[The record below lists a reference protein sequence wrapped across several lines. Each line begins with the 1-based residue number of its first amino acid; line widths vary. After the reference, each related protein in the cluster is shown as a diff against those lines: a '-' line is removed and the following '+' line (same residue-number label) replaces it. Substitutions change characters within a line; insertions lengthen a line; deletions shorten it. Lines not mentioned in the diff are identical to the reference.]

1 MTVFRPFTRAAF
13 RVLQHYWSHRVAG
26 AAPRVLQYFEV
37 WKELHKNTVNITEEG
52 WRAIEGMMSTM
63 GVTLRRNN
71 RSDREMALFAIQTY
85 LSLLIR
91 AVTLNKLGQSPVNI
105 GDFKNLLRQF
115 RNIIQPSIFEWVFEA
130 VDDQSLPSG
139 LRRDLENALNAM
151 LTILASV
158 NLLAA
163 SFDFFREIYQNILPR
178 EIRKTLGE
186 FYTKDDIVEEVLDAA
201 GLTRDEILKLYNDWR
216 QGGDAGR
223 SVKIVDPACGS
234 GTFLIHTIRRI
245 FDAVGC
251 VPDVVRFI
259 EENVIG
265 VDINPFA
272 VDMARMNFAIVLTE
286 EMVSRCK
293 SFPLISKIPILWA
306 DSLTKIKYEK
316 MVTNLGYYTIDVPS
330 LSKLVG
336 GPIKVPDPASF
347 YNIEALIDDIVNA
360 VIHGRSFNDFV
371 NQLISRPPSSG
382 VAQNLSWYTN
392 ILQSLYDCISR
403 IYKSGNHRQIE
414 LLKNSLKVASLI
426 NSCRYVIGNPPW
438 VRIHKISDSVRK
450 VLKSEYKFYGK
461 DAEYDPKFK
470 RTKIPFR
477 SQYDYSMA
485 FVERGLE
492 FLVEGGVLSYVITSK
507 ITQTTY
513 AGKLRN
519 TLLNETTILRIID
532 YSLYP
537 VPLFVD
543 VVNYPL
549 IIAVRKEQPQGDHKV
564 KVTLYNTRGDRR
576 DFAQKQKDLPLHIND
591 GKSPWVIAPPQIIQ
605 VLRKI
610 QASGSRLGDIY
621 EVMRGVVTGCN
632 QLYIVSSEVRKC
644 VGGVAEVVLEDGST
658 ILIEEFLIHP
668 MVRGEDVDPFSY
680 TVNNYIIFPHD
691 PATMKPLWD
700 PAQKEVIKA
709 ILEAS
714 GRKVKVGSTGNT
726 LIYECEIPAAQIE
739 QAIKLLARRGFNV
752 SQMTPHPAYACYEIT
767 RQNAGRLRIIIS
779 PLNGRKTRVYVEGL
793 YIPGAPHAT
802 RHFLANLER
811 LVKRDD
817 YKPSLPPWTIFRAS
831 IKKKG
836 VKIAWQEI
844 AKFFEAC
851 VLPAKKRI
859 NLCGK
864 DCDREL
870 IPIQKVYFVRE
881 DDLLKGCKL
890 ILYLNSSIARALMK
904 LIAWKARGGY
914 YEHTSI
920 AVGQIPIPDALRE
933 CEAWSE
939 VLQELVY
946 ADPDEIN
953 DRLRRIY
960 DEKREKLEQQLAE
973 KLKLTLDELEQLK
986 EFSRW
991 LNQMDRSSQN
1001 D

>member
-13 RVLQHYWSHRVAG
+13 RILQHYQSHRVAG
-26 AAPRVLQYFEV
+26 AAPRVLQYLEV
-37 WKELHKNTVNITEEG
+37 WRELHKNTVNITEEG
-52 WRAIEGMMSTM
+52 WKAIEEMMSAM
-63 GVTLRRNN
+63 EVTLQRNN
-71 RSDREMALFAIQTY
+71 RSGREMALFAIQTY

-130 VDDQSLPSG
+130 VDDQSLPSE

-186 FYTKDDIVEEVLDAA
+186 FYTKDDIVEEVLDAG
-201 GLTRDEILKLYNDWR
+201 GLAREEILKLYNDWR

-223 SVKIVDPACGS
+223 SVKIIDPACGS

-306 DSLTKIKYEK
+306 DSLTKVECRK
-316 MVTNLGYYTIDVPS
+316 MVTDLKYYIIDVPS
-330 LSKLVG
+330 LSELVG
-336 GPIKVPDPASF
+336 GPIKVPDPVSF
-347 YNIEALIDDIVNA
+347 YDIEELIDDIVDTVA
-360 VIHGRSFNDFV
+360 HGRSFNDFV
-371 NQLISRPPSSG
+371 NQLISRPPSSS

-392 ILQSLYDCISR
+392 ILQSLYDCINR

-414 LLKNSLKVASLI
+414 LLKNSLKVISLI

-513 AGKLRN
+513 AGKLRS

-543 VVNYPL
+543 AINYPL
-549 IIAVRKEQPQGDHKV
+549 IIAIKKEEPQSDHKF
-564 KVTLYNTRGDRR
+564 KITLYNTRGDGR
-576 DFAQKQKDLPLHIND
+576 DFAQKQEDLPLHIND

-605 VLRKI
+605 ILRKI

-621 EVMRGVVTGCN
+621 QVMRGVVTGRN
-632 QLYIVSSEVRKC
+632 QLYIVSEVRKC

-680 TVNNYIIFPHD
+680 TVNYYIIFPHN

-700 PAQKEVIKA
+700 PAQKEVIKV

-714 GRKVKVGSTGNT
+714 GRKVRVSSTGNT
-726 LIYECEIPAAQIE
+726 LIYECEVSADQIE
-739 QAIKLLARRGFNV
+739 QAIKLLVQRGFNV
-752 SQMTPHPAYACYEIT
+752 SQMSPHPAYACYEIT
-767 RQNAGRLRIIIS
+767 KQNAGRLKIIIS
-779 PLNGRKTRVYVEGL
+779 PLNGKKTRVYVEGL
-793 YIPGAPHAT
+793 HIPRAPHAT
-802 RHFLANLER
+802 RHFLANLQKLIR
-811 LVKRDD
+811 RDD
-817 YKPSLPPWTIFRAS
+817 YKPSLPPWAVFRTS

-836 VKIAWQEI
+836 MKIAWQEN

-851 VLPAKKRI
+851 VLPDVIPANVCRNAAKQ
-859 NLCGK
+859 
-864 DCDREL
+864 L
-870 IPIQKVYFVRE
+870 IPIQTTYFIKE
-881 DDLLKGCKL
+881 DEQSRRYKL
-890 ILYLNSSIARALMK
+890 VLYLNSEIARALMK

-914 YEHTSI
+914 FRHISM
-920 AVGQIPIPDALRE
+920 AVGQLPIPDVLRE
-933 CEAWSE
+933 CEVWSE
-939 VLQELVY
+939 VSQELVSVE
-946 ADPDEIN
+946 PDEIN
-953 DRLRRIY
+953 DRLKRIHE
-960 DEKREKLEQQLAE
+960 EKGEKLEQQLAE
-973 KLKLTLDELEQLK
+973 KLRLTPDELEQLK

-991 LNQMDRSSQN
+991 LNQMDRSSQDN
-1001 D
+1001 

>member
-13 RVLQHYWSHRVAG
+13 RVLQHYQSHRVAG
-26 AAPRVLQYFEV
+26 AAPRVLQYLEV
-37 WKELHKNTVNITEEG
+37 WRELHKNTVNITEEG
-52 WRAIEGMMSTM
+52 WRAIEGMTSAI
-63 GVTLRRNN
+63 GVTLQRNN

-91 AVTLNKLGQSPVNI
+91 AVTLNKLGQSPVNV

-130 VDDQSLPSG
+130 VDDQSLPIG
-139 LRRDLENALNAM
+139 LRREFENALNAM

-178 EIRKTLGE
+178 EIRRTLGE

-216 QGGDAGR
+216 RRQGGDANG

-234 GTFLIHTIRRI
+234 GTFLVHVIRRM
-245 FDAVGC
+245 FDAIGC
-251 VPDVVRFI
+251 VPDIIRFI
-259 EENVIG
+259 EETVIG
-265 VDINPFA
+265 VDVNPFA
-272 VDMARMNFAIVLTE
+272 VDMARMNYAIVLTE
-286 EMVSRCK
+286 EMVGRCK
-293 SFPLISKIPILWA
+293 SSPLISKIPILWA

-347 YNIEALIDDIVNA
+347 YNVEVLIDDIVNA

-414 LLKNSLKVASLI
+414 LLKNSLRVISLI

-450 VLKSEYKFYGK
+450 VLKSEYKFYGR
-461 DAEYDPKFK
+461 DAEYDPKFE

-513 AGKLRN
+513 AGKLRS
-519 TLLNETTILRIID
+519 TILNETTILRIID

-549 IIAVRKEQPQGDHKV
+549 IIAVRKEQPQSDHKV
-564 KVTLYNTRGDRR
+564 KITLYNTRGDRR
-576 DFAQKQKDLPLHIND
+576 DFTQRQKDLPLHIND

-605 VLRKI
+605 VMRKI
-610 QASGSRLGDIY
+610 QASGTRLGDIY
-621 EVMRGVVTGCN
+621 EVMMGVKTSLN
-632 QLYIVSSEVRKC
+632 RAYIVSEVKKC
-644 VGGVAEVVLEDGST
+644 VGRVAEVVLEDGNT
-658 ILIEEFLIHP
+658 TLIEEFLIHP

-680 TVNNYIIFPHD
+680 TVNYYIIFPHD
-691 PATMKPLWD
+691 PETMKPLWD
-700 PAQKEVIKA
+700 PAQKEVIKV

-714 GRKVKVGSTGNT
+714 GRKVRVGSTGNT
-726 LIYECEIPAAQIE
+726 LIYECEVPASQIE
-739 QAIKLLARRGFNV
+739 QAVKLLTHKGFTV
-752 SQMTPHPAYACYEIT
+752 SRISPHSAYACYEIMK
-767 RQNAGRLRIIIS
+767 QNAGRLKIIIS
-779 PLNGRKTRVYVEGL
+779 SLNEKKTRVYVEGL
-793 YIPGAPHAT
+793 YIPGAPYAT
-802 RHFLANLER
+802 RHFLANLEK
-811 LVKRDD
+811 LIKRDD
-817 YKPSLPPWTIFRAS
+817 YKSSLPPWAVFRTS

-836 VKIAWQEI
+836 MKIAWQEN

-851 VLPAKKRI
+851 VLPDVIRANVCDNAAKQ
-859 NLCGK
+859 
-864 DCDREL
+864 L
-870 IPIQKVYFVRE
+870 IPIQTTYFIKE
-881 DDLLKGCKL
+881 DEPSRRYKL
-890 ILYLNSSIARALMK
+890 VLYLNSEIARALMK

-914 YEHTSI
+914 FRHISM
-920 AVGQIPIPDALRE
+920 AVGQLPIPDMLRE
-933 CEAWSE
+933 CEVWSE
-939 VLQELVY
+939 VSQELVS
-946 ADPDEIN
+946 AELDEIN
-953 DRLRRIY
+953 DRLRRFHE
-960 DEKREKLEQQLAE
+960 EKGEKLEQQLAE
-973 KLKLTLDELEQLK
+973 KLKLTPDELEDLR

-991 LNQMDRSSQN
+991 LNQMDRSL
-1001 D
+1001 